1 MPKVNLKML
10 ASFRELAGQEW
21 LGADAATPR
30 EAIASIPCGAE
41 ILQQTPLVAVN
52 HTIVELDHSLAE
64 GDEVAVMPPMTG
76 G

>member
-10 ASFRELAGQEW
+10 ASFRELAGQE
-21 LGADAATPR
+21 LIRADATTPR
-30 EAIASIPCGAE
+30 EAIASLPCGGE

-52 HTIVELDHSLAE
+52 HTIAELDYPLAE

>member
-10 ASFRELAGQEW
+10 ASFRELAGQE
-21 LGADAATPR
+21 LFSLDAATPR
-30 EAIASIPCGAE
+30 EAIQSLSSGAD
-41 ILQQTPLVAVN
+41 ILAQTPLVAVN
-52 HTIVELDHSLAE
+52 HTIVELDHALAE

>member
-10 ASFRELAGQEW
+10 ASFRELAGQE
-21 LGADAATPR
+21 LISADAKTPR
-30 EAIASIPCGAE
+30 EAIESIPCGVE

-52 HTIVELDHSLAE
+52 HTIVVLDHSLAE

>member
-1 MPKVNLKML
+1 MPKVNLKMM
-10 ASFRELAGQEW
+10 ASFRELAGQE
-21 LGADAATPR
+21 LISADAKTPR
-30 EAIASIPCGAE
+30 EAIESIPCGAE

>member
-10 ASFRELAGQEW
+10 ASFRELAGQE
-21 LGADAATPR
+21 LINADAKTPR
-30 EAIASIPCGAE
+30 EAIESIPYGAE

>member
-1 MPKVNLKML
+1 ML
-10 ASFRELAGQEW
+10 ASFRELAGQE
-21 LGADAATPR
+21 LISADAKTPR
-30 EAIASIPCGAE
+30 EAIESIPCGAE
-41 ILQQTPLVAVN
+41 QQTPLVAVN

>member
-10 ASFRELAGQEW
+10 ASFRELVGEET
-21 LGADAATPR
+21 LSVDAATPG
-30 EAIASIPCGAE
+30 EAIESLPCGAE

-52 HTIVELDHSLAE
+52 HTIVELDHALAE

>member
-1 MPKVNLKML
+1 MPKVNVKML
-10 ASFRELAGQEW
+10 ASFRELAGQE
-21 LGADAATPR
+21 LISADAKTPR
-30 EAIASIPCGAE
+30 EAIESLPCGAE

-52 HTIVELDHSLAE
+52 HTIVELDHALQE

>member
-21 LGADAATPR
+21 LEANAATPR
-30 EAIASIPCGAE
+30 EAIESLPCGAE

-52 HTIVELDHSLAE
+52 HTIVELDHALEE

>member
-1 MPKVNLKML
+1 ML
-10 ASFRELAGQEW
+10 ASFRELAGQE
-21 LGADAATPR
+21 LISADAKTPR
-30 EAIASIPCGAE
+30 EAIESIPCGVE

>member
-10 ASFRELAGQEW
+10 ASFRELAGQE
-21 LGADAATPR
+21 LISADAKTPR
-30 EAIASIPCGAE
+30 EAIESIPCGVE

-52 HTIVELDHSLAE
+52 HTIVELDHALAE

>member
-10 ASFRELAGQEW
+10 ASFRELAGDEVFDV
-21 LGADAATPR
+21 DAATPR
-30 EAIASIPCGAE
+30 MAIESLDCGVE
-41 ILQQTPLVAVN
+41 VLQQTPLVAVN
-52 HTIVELDHSLAE
+52 HTIVELDHVLAE

>member
-10 ASFRELAGQEW
+10 ASFRELVGEET
-21 LGADAATPR
+21 LSVDAATPR
-30 EAIASIPCGAE
+30 EAIESLPCGAE

-52 HTIVELDHSLAE
+52 RTIVELDHALAE

>member
-10 ASFRELAGQEW
+10 ASFRELAGQEC
-21 LGADAATPR
+21 LEADATTPR
-30 EAIASIPCGAE
+30 EAIESLSCGAD
-41 ILQQTPLVAVN
+41 ILDQTPLVAVN
-52 HTIVELDHSLAE
+52 HTIVELDHALAE